1 MLEYRKSIGWH
12 EKMNTVHPAEGL
24 HLQTQNSEVA
34 YLGQMSLTYYSN
46 SLGESHWDKRD
57 KKKDRSSGKFLQVH
71 LHWLV

>member
-46 SLGESHWDKRD
+46 SLGESH
-57 KKKDRSSGKFLQVH
+57 
-71 LHWLV
+71 